1 MTSSSLIQ
9 SNNQDREVSRQAL
22 EQWRERLKE
31 LHSEMLE
38 IEREFLSLVEE
49 QSLYKADPR
58 NERFLD
64 KEIWEAK
71 DKVGHDAGVEV
82 KEGGRSGRGA
92 SSAF

>member
-1 MTSSSLIQ
+1 
-9 SNNQDREVSRQAL
+9 
-22 EQWRERLKE
+22 
-31 LHSEMLE
+31 MLE

-71 DKVGHDAGVEV
+71 AKLGHDSGVEI
-82 KEGGRSGRGA
+82 KEGGKEWKECLQRILGA
-92 SSAF
+92 LLKTS